1 MLGVRSWNSLSDET
15 AGKDPKLLEMGIH
28 QAGAGRYP
36 QGLYDVTG
44 IFSNRNLFAIQGAGD
59 CVTTAE
65 QSHSSGLPHSS
76 EKATKEIAFL
86 PVL

>member
-1 MLGVRSWNSLSDET
+1 
-15 AGKDPKLLEMGIH
+15 MGIH

-36 QGLYDVTG
+36 QGTMEQEQSQTG
-44 IFSNRNLFAIQGAGD
+44 ICLQYEALG
-59 CVTTAE
+59 TASTVE
-65 QSHSSGLPHSS
+65 QIHSLRLPHLS